1 MLGID
6 VKKDRYKHSE
16 VNASVT
22 PWYTSQVYC
31 LCMLYI
37 CRYKHEYEFVL
48 ILSIGRGVEGIEKIK
63 NNSSQNLEHK
73 AR

>member
-6 VKKDRYKHSE
+6 VEKDRYKHSD

-31 LCMLYI
+31 LYMLYI

-48 ILSIGRGVEGIEKIK
+48 ILLIGRGVEGIEKIE